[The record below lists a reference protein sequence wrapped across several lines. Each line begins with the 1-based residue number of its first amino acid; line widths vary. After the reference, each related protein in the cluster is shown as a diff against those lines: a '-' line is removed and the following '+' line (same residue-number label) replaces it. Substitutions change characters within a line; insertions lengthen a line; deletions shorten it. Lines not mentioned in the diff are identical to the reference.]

1 MCPVCFASAGL
12 VAGSVISTGGVT
24 ALVAK
29 IVSVRGRKKANC
41 RRGVVDAPKEFQLP
55 QIKNDHSKGE

>member
-24 ALVAK
+24 TLVAK
-29 IVSVRGRKKANC
+29 IVSVRGRRKAN
-41 RRGVVDAPKEFQLP
+41 RSPLADAPKEFQLP
-55 QIKNDHSKGE
+55 QIKNEHSKGE

>member
-24 ALVAK
+24 AFVAK
-29 IVSVRGRKKANC
+29 VVSLRVRKKAN
-41 RRGVVDAPKEFQLP
+41 RRSLVDAPKEFQLP
-55 QIKNDHSKGE
+55 QIMNDHSKGE

>member
-24 ALVAK
+24 ALVAR
-29 IVSVRGRKKANC
+29 IVSVRGRKKAN
-41 RRGVVDAPKEFQLP
+41 RPRVAVAPKEFQLP

>member
-24 ALVAK
+24 ALVAR
-29 IVSVRGRKKANC
+29 IVSIRGRRKAN
-41 RRGVVDAPKEFQLP
+41 RRGEADASKEFQLP
-55 QIKNDHSKGE
+55 RTKNDHSKGE

>member
-12 VAGSVISTGGVT
+12 VAGSVISTGGIT

-29 IVSVRGRKKANC
+29 IVSLRGRKKANG
-41 RRGVVDAPKEFQLP
+41 RRVVDAPKEFQLP
-55 QIKNDHSKGE
+55 QIMNDHSKGE